1 MKGRKRLNALLLL
14 NIIALLNSSLV
25 KGASSNSAI
34 VDQIYGHLGDLGID
48 TSENIDN

>member
-1 MKGRKRLNALLLL
+1 MIARKTQVALMLMTIVSILG
-14 NIIALLNSSLV
+14 SPLV

-48 TSENIDN
+48 TSENKEN

>member
-1 MKGRKRLNALLLL
+1 MKVRIKLCALLLL

-34 VDQIYGHLGDLGID
+34 VDQIYDHLGNLWGEISD
-48 TSENIDN
+48 ENI

>member
-1 MKGRKRLNALLLL
+1 MKGIKRLNALLLL

-25 KGASSNSAI
+25 KGTSSNSAI

-48 TSENIDN
+48 TSENIED